1 MLPVETR
8 AIKSDTRWAPYGSSA
23 APAGAVVFHRYLQQ
37 LNAEHRI
44 DAAREPD
51 PSERCPRPPFRR
63 SIEDTAEFSPAKPAA
78 EGTTAKDNGPKIGDV
93 SPVEASTS
101 TRPVTEIVF
110 QQRTPITGRL
120 IDILA

>member
-1 MLPVETR
+1 M
-8 AIKSDTRWAPYGSSA
+8 
-23 APAGAVVFHRYLQQ
+23 FHRYLQQ

-51 PSERCPRPPFRR
+51 PSERCPCPPFRR
-63 SIEDTAEFSPAKPAA
+63 SIEDTADFTSSRPAA
-78 EGTTAKDNGPKIGDV
+78 DGTTASDKGPKIGDV
-93 SPVEASTS
+93 SPVEPSPNH
-101 TRPVTEIVF
+101 RPVTEIVF